1 MTVPT
6 RNYNPGFLTDDE
18 LVASYCVR
26 TTEFELLVEVL
37 RESTGRSNP
46 HQIVIGPRGSGKTS
60 LLLRV
65 VAEVGRD
72 AALSS
77 RFFPVVFAEE
87 SYEVATA
94 GEFWLECLTNLAAQA
109 TRREDAPDLHRTVD
123 ELRAIRDDQAL
134 SDRCL
139 GALLDF
145 ADREDKRLVLV
156 VENMNMLFGDMADPD
171 AGWRLR
177 KILQTEPRVIVF
189 ASATSRFDE
198 IDQPDRALYDLFR
211 VRTLRP
217 LDTNQCAVLW
227 ETVSG
232 HRPAPETVRSLEILT
247 GGSPRLISIVAR
259 FSAGLSF
266 RDLMTHLYDLIDDHT
281 EYFKGHLE
289 SLPAQ
294 ERRVYLALAALW
306 KPATTRE
313 IADHA
318 RLETS
323 TCSAQLARL
332 GERGVVRVAGGSAR
346 RKQYYLTERLYN
358 IYYLLRRR
366 RGPDRLVEALIHFM
380 ESYYSPPELK
390 DISARMVHDAGGLGA
405 DMRSLHRIALA
416 GLMELPSLAEYRDEL
431 LAMMPPGFV
440 AVSGRDSAPVDVART
455 TAAGV
460 QADDD
465 RVEPSQGNTGESAE
479 RAARE
484 LFKTTAASNV
494 RNRAEDTVEACDEV
508 IRRFGKSEI
517 PAVLVWVA
525 KALANKG
532 TTLSE
537 LNRPQD
543 ALEAYGE
550 VIRRFGRSETP
561 ALLDSVA
568 TAFVN
573 KGAVLGA
580 LNRPQDALEA
590 CDEVIRRFGESE
602 TTALLD
608 SVAAALGNRG
618 SALGALNR
626 PQDALAAC
634 DEVIRRFGKSETP
647 AILERVAAALVNRGP
662 VLGALNRPQDALEA
676 SDEVIRRFGESET
689 PALLDSVAA
698 ALGNRGA
705 VLGALNRPQDALEA
719 SDEVIRRFGKSETPA
734 ILERVATALGNR
746 GAALVALNRPQD
758 ALEASD
764 EVIRRFGK
772 SETPALLERV
782 ATALVNRGGVL
793 GALNRLQDAL
803 EASDEV
809 IRRFGESETPAL
821 LERVAAALGNR
832 GAVLGA
838 LNRPQDALAA
848 CDEVIRRFGK
858 SETPALLERVASALV
873 NRGGV
878 LGALNRL
885 QDALEAY
892 DEVVRRFW
900 KSETPALLERVA
912 SALVN
917 RGAALSALNRP
928 QDALEA
934 YDEVVRRFGKSETPA
949 LLDSVATALGNRE
962 AVLSALNRPQDALEV
977 CDEVV
982 RRFGKS
988 ETPALLERVASAL
1001 VNRGAALSALNRPQ
1015 DALEVCDEVVRRF
1028 GESETPALLER
1039 VASALVNRGAVLS
1052 ALNRPQDALE
1062 VCDEVVWRFGEGKTQ
1077 AILERVATAL
1087 GNKVAVLVAL
1097 NRPQDALEACDEV
1110 IRRFGESD
1118 SSVFSVEVKG
1128 ALLWRADIELKTRQY
1143 AKAVETAGLV
1153 INGRHRGSPE
1163 QQLRGHV
1170 IRAKALFAGGDR
1182 SAGEHAVE
1190 AVLSLL
1196 PELGFISREAIVALI
1211 GFSVDLGLQRMHELI
1226 QTSPSA
1232 PLLVPLTTALERE
1245 LGHEPRVARE
1255 VDEVAHD
1262 IQQTLLDLE
1271 LKKLATRSGPKQYLA
1286 FDEMARRIRDNP
1298 SSWSPEEGPWA
1309 WDHLDIT
1316 RAPNAIEAEWAFLKW
1331 SQRLNDGNPKLE
1343 QEQEVR
1349 LDELKSHLDQD
1360 PDSREIKYF
1369 KVIGDEL
1376 SRQKGESS
1384 LGGHLKSGPLIDTS
1398 KPAIS
1403 GMAAETGGVLPRGL
1417 RGAQVGLDLRAP
1429 AAWPALEDMAM
1440 MQQAIQQGG
1449 DGRGVAE

>member
-1 MTVPT
+1 MTAPT
-6 RNYNPGFLTDDE
+6 RKYNPGFLSDAE

-37 RESTGRSNP
+37 RECIGHSHP
-46 HQIVIGPRGSGKTS
+46 HQLVIGPRGSGKTS

-65 VAEVGRD
+65 AAEVRRD
-72 AALSS
+72 AVLES
-77 RFFPVVFAEE
+77 RCFPVVFSEE

-94 GEFWLECLTNLAAQA
+94 GEFWLECLTNLAIQA
-109 TRREDAPDLHRTVD
+109 PRREDASDLHRTVD

-134 SDRCL
+134 ADRCL

-145 ADREDKRLVLV
+145 ADRKDKRLVLI
-156 VENMNMLFGDMADPD
+156 VESLNMLLGDMADPD
-171 AGWRLR
+171 MGWRLR
-177 KILQTEPRVIVF
+177 KILQTEPRIIVF

-198 IDQPDRALYDLFR
+198 IAHPDRALYDLFQI
-211 VRTLRP
+211 RTLRP
-217 LDTNQCAVLW
+217 LDTKQCAVLW

-232 HRPAPETVRSLEILT
+232 RRSARKTVRSLEILT

-390 DISARMVHDAGGLGA
+390 DISTRMVHDAGGLGA
-405 DMRSLHRIALA
+405 EMRSLHRIALA

-440 AVSGRDSAPVDVART
+440 AVSGRGSAPVDVART

-479 RAARE
+479 LAARE

-525 KALANKG
+525 KALVNKG
-532 TTLSE
+532 TALSE
-537 LNRPQD
+537 
-543 ALEAYGE
+543 
-550 VIRRFGRSETP
+550 
-561 ALLDSVA
+561 
-568 TAFVN
+568 
-573 KGAVLGA
+573 

-602 TTALLD
+602 TPALLERVATALV
-608 SVAAALGNRG
+608 SKGVALGD
-618 SALGALNR
+618 LNR
-626 PQDALAAC
+626 PQDALEAY
-634 DEVIRRFGKSETP
+634 DEVVRRFGESETP
-647 AILERVAAALVNRGP
+647 ALLGSVAFALVNRGA

-734 ILERVATALGNR
+734 LLERVAAALGNR
-746 GAALVALNRPQD
+746 GAALGALNRPQD
-758 ALEASD
+758 ALEACD

-772 SETPALLERV
+772 SETQAILERV

-821 LERVAAALGNR
+821 LERVASALVNR
-832 GAVLGA
+832 GAVLSA
-838 LNRPQDALAA
+838 LNRPQDALEAS
-848 CDEVIRRFGK
+848 DEVIRRFG
-858 SETPALLERVASALV
+858 E
-873 NRGGV
+873 
-878 LGALNRL
+878 
-885 QDALEAY
+885 
-892 DEVVRRFW
+892 
-900 KSETPALLERVA
+900 SETPALLERVA

-917 RGAALSALNRP
+917 RGAVLSALNRL

-949 LLDSVATALGNRE
+949 LLDSVATALGNRG
-962 AVLSALNRPQDALEV
+962 AVLSALHRPQDALEA

-1001 VNRGAALSALNRPQ
+1001 VNRGAVLSDLNRPQ

-1062 VCDEVVWRFGEGKTQ
+1062 VCDEVVRRFGESETQ

-1087 GNKVAVLVAL
+1087 GNKGAVLVAL

-1128 ALLWRADIELKTRQY
+1128 ALLWRADIEIKNRQY
-1143 AKAVETAGLV
+1143 EKAVETAGLV
-1153 INGRHRGSPE
+1153 INGRHKGSPE

-1170 IRAKALFAGGDR
+1170 IRAKALLAGGDR
-1182 SAGEHAVE
+1182 FACEHAVE
-1190 AVLSLL
+1190 AVLTLL
-1196 PELGFISREAIVALI
+1196 PELGFISREAIAALI
-1211 GFSVDLGLQRMHELI
+1211 GFSVDLGPQRMRELI
-1226 QTSPSA
+1226 QASSEA
-1232 PLLVPLTTALERE
+1232 YLLEPLTTALERE
-1245 LGHEPRVARE
+1245 LGYEPRVARE
-1255 VDEVAHD
+1255 VDEVAQD
-1262 IQQTLLDLE
+1262 IQQTLLDLK
-1271 LKKLATRSGPKQYLA
+1271 LKKLATRSGPKQHLA
-1286 FDEMARRIRDNP
+1286 FAEMARRIRDNQ
-1298 SSWSPEEGPWA
+1298 SSWSPEEWPWA
-1309 WDHLDIT
+1309 WDPLDIT

-1349 LDELKSHLDQD
+1349 LDELKSYLDQD
-1360 PDSREIKYF
+1360 PDSLEIKYF

-1384 LGGHLKSGPLIDTS
+1384 
-1398 KPAIS
+1398 A
-1403 GMAAETGGVLPRGL
+1403 
-1417 RGAQVGLDLRAP
+1417 
-1429 AAWPALEDMAM
+1429 
-1440 MQQAIQQGG
+1440 
-1449 DGRGVAE
+1449 

>member
-1 MTVPT
+1 MTAPT
-6 RNYNPGFLTDDE
+6 RKYNPGFLSDAE

-37 RESTGRSNP
+37 RECIGHSHP
-46 HQIVIGPRGSGKTS
+46 HQLVIGPRGSGKTS

-65 VAEVGRD
+65 AAEVHRN
-72 AALSS
+72 AALKS
-77 RFFPVVFAEE
+77 RCFPVVFSEE

-94 GEFWLECLTNLAAQA
+94 GEFWLECLTNLATQA

-134 SDRCL
+134 ADRCL

-145 ADREDKRLVLV
+145 ADREDKRLVLL
-156 VENMNMLFGDMADPD
+156 VENLNMLFRDMADPD

-177 KILQTEPRVIVF
+177 KILQTEPRIIVF

-198 IDQPDRALYDLFR
+198 IDNPDRALYDLFQI
-211 VRTLRP
+211 RTLRP
-217 LDTNQCAVLW
+217 LDRNQCAVLW

-232 HRPAPETVRSLEILT
+232 RRPAPETIRPLEILT

-259 FSAGLSF
+259 FGAGLSF
-266 RDLMTHLYDLIDDHT
+266 RELMTDLYDLVDDHT
-281 EYFKGHLE
+281 EYFKSHLE

-294 ERRVYLALAALW
+294 ERRVYLALAMLW

-332 GERGVVRVAGGSAR
+332 VERGVVRVAGGSAR

-366 RGPDRLVEALIHFM
+366 RGPDRLVKALIHFM

-390 DISARMVHDAGGLGA
+390 DISARMVHDSAGPGA
-405 DMRSLHRIALA
+405 EMRSLHRIALA

-431 LAMMPPGFV
+431 LAMMPAGVV
-440 AVSGRDSAPVDVART
+440 AVSGLDSVPADVART

-460 QADDD
+460 QVDDD

-479 RAARE
+479 LAARE
-484 LFKTTAASNV
+484 LFKTTAAANV

-525 KALANKG
+525 KALVNKG
-532 TTLSE
+532 TALSE
-537 LNRPQD
+537 LKRPQDALEACDEVIRRFGESETPALLDSVAFALVNRGGALGALNRPQDALEACDEVIRRFWKGETPALLDSVAFALGNRGAALVALNRPQDALEACDEVIRRFGKSETPALLERVATALVSKGVALGDLNRPQD
-543 ALEAYGE
+543 ALEAYDEVVRRFGESETPALLGSVAVALVNRGPVLNALKRPQDALEACDE
-550 VIRRFGRSETP
+550 VIRRFGKGETPALLERVAAALGNRGAVLGDLKRPQDALEACDEVIRRFGESETP
-561 ALLDSVA
+561 ALLERVA
-568 TAFVN
+568 TALGN
-573 KGAVLGA
+573 RGAALLA

-602 TTALLD
+602 TPALLERVATAL
-608 SVAAALGNRG
+608 VNRGAAL
-618 SALGALNR
+618 LALNR
-626 PQDALAAC
+626 PQDALEAC

-647 AILERVAAALVNRGP
+647 ALLER
-662 VLGALNRPQDALEA
+662 
-676 SDEVIRRFGESET
+676 
-689 PALLDSVAA
+689 VAA

-705 VLGALNRPQDALEA
+705 VLGDLKRPQDALEA
-719 SDEVIRRFGKSETPA
+719 CDEVIRRFGE
-734 ILERVATALGNR
+734 
-746 GAALVALNRPQD
+746 
-758 ALEASD
+758 
-764 EVIRRFGK
+764 

-793 GALNRLQDAL
+793 GDLK
-803 EASDEV
+803 
-809 IRRFGESETPAL
+809 
-821 LERVAAALGNR
+821 
-832 GAVLGA
+832 
-838 LNRPQDALAA
+838 RPQDALEA

-858 SETPALLERVASALV
+858 SETPALLERVAI
-873 NRGGV
+873 
-878 LGALNRL
+878 
-885 QDALEAY
+885 
-892 DEVVRRFW
+892 
-900 KSETPALLERVA
+900 
-912 SALVN
+912 ALVN
-917 RGAALSALNRP
+917 RGAVLVALNRP

-949 LLDSVATALGNRE
+949 LLDSVASALSNRGG
-962 AVLSALNRPQDALEV
+962 VLGDLNRPQDALEAY
-977 CDEVV
+977 DEVV

-1001 VNRGAALSALNRPQ
+1001 VNRGAVLSDLKRPQ
-1015 DALEVCDEVVRRF
+1015 DALEACDEVVRRF
-1028 GESETPALLER
+1028 GKSETPALLER
-1039 VASALVNRGAVLS
+1039 VAIALVNRGAVLV

-1062 VCDEVVWRFGEGKTQ
+1062 ACDEVVRWFGKSETP
-1077 AILERVATAL
+1077 ALLERVATAL
-1087 GNKVAVLVAL
+1087 GNKGAVLVAL

-1118 SSVFSVEVKG
+1118 SSVLSVEVKG

-1143 AKAVETAGLV
+1143 EKAVETAGRV

-1170 IRAKALFAGGDR
+1170 IRAKALLACGDR
-1182 SAGEHAVE
+1182 SACEHAVE
-1190 AVLSLL
+1190 AVLALL
-1196 PELGFISREAIVALI
+1196 PELGFISREAIAALI
-1211 GFSVDLGLQRMHELI
+1211 GFSVDLGLQRMRELI

-1232 PLLVPLTTALERE
+1232 PLLLPLTTALERE
-1245 LGHEPRVARE
+1245 LGYEPRVARE
-1255 VDEVAHD
+1255 VDEVAQD
-1262 IQQTLLDLE
+1262 IQQTLKANLTDMKTLPDLE
-1271 LKKLATRSGPKQYLA
+1271 LKKLATTPGPRQHLA
-1286 FDEMARRIRDNP
+1286 FDELARRIRDTP

-1309 WDHLDIT
+1309 WDPLDIT

-1331 SQRLNDGNPKLE
+1331 SQRLNDGKNPKLE
-1343 QEQEVR
+1343 QEQEAR
-1349 LDELKSHLDQD
+1349 LRERESRLDQD
-1360 PDSREIKYF
+1360 PDSLEDKCFNEI
-1369 KVIGDEL
+1369 GEEL
-1376 SRQKGESS
+1376 RRQKGESS
-1384 LGGHLKSGPLIDTS
+1384 
-1398 KPAIS
+1398 A
-1403 GMAAETGGVLPRGL
+1403 
-1417 RGAQVGLDLRAP
+1417 
-1429 AAWPALEDMAM
+1429 
-1440 MQQAIQQGG
+1440 
-1449 DGRGVAE
+1449 

>member
-1 MTVPT
+1 MTAPT
-6 RNYNPGFLTDDE
+6 RKFNPGFLNNEE

-26 TTEFELLVEVL
+26 MTEFELLVEVL
-37 RESTGRSNP
+37 RECTGCSNP

-65 VAEVGRD
+65 AAEVDRD
-72 AALSS
+72 AALAS

-94 GEFWLECLTNLAAQA
+94 GEFWLECLTNLATQA

-145 ADREDKRLVLV
+145 ADREDKRLVLL
-156 VENMNMLFGDMADPD
+156 VENLNMLFGDMADPD
-171 AGWRLR
+171 AAGWRLR
-177 KILQTEPRVIVF
+177 KILQTEPRIIVF

-198 IDQPDRALYDLFR
+198 IDNPDRALYDLFR
-211 VRTLRP
+211 VRTLRS
-217 LDTNQCAVLW
+217 LDRNQCAVLW

-232 HRPAPETVRSLEILT
+232 RSPAPETIRPLEILT

-259 FSAGLSF
+259 FGAGLSF
-266 RDLMTHLYDLIDDHT
+266 RKLMADLLDLVDDHT
-281 EYFKGHLE
+281 EYFKSHLE

-294 ERRVYLALAALW
+294 ERRVYLALATLW

-332 GERGVVRVAGGSAR
+332 VERGVVRVAGGSAR

-366 RGPDRLVEALIHFM
+366 RGPDRLVKALIHFM
-380 ESYYSPPELK
+380 ASYYSPPELK
-390 DISARMVHDAGGLGA
+390 DISARMVHDAAGHGTE
-405 DMRSLHRIALA
+405 MRSLHRIALA
-416 GLMELPSLAEYRDEL
+416 GLVELSSLAEYRDEL
-431 LAMMPPGFV
+431 LAMMPAGFV
-440 AVSGRDSAPVDVART
+440 AVSGRGSVPEDVAQT
-455 TAAGV
+455 TAAGMRV
-460 QADDD
+460 DDD
-465 RVEPSQGNTGESAE
+465 RAERSQGSPGESAE

-484 LFKTTAASNV
+484 LFKTTVALNV
-494 RNRAEDTVEACDEV
+494 LNRAEDTVEACDEV
-508 IRRFGKSEI
+508 IRRFGESEI

-568 TAFVN
+568 TALVN
-573 KGAVLGA
+573 RGAVLGA

-590 CDEVIRRFGESE
+590 SDEVIRRFGKSE
-602 TTALLD
+602 TPAILER
-608 SVAAALGNRG
+608 VATALGNRG
-618 SALGALNR
+618 AALVALNC
-626 PQDALAAC
+626 PQDALEAC

-647 AILERVAAALVNRGP
+647 AILERVATALGNRGAALVALNCPQDALEACDEVIRRFGKSETPALLERVAAALVNRGP

-734 ILERVATALGNR
+734 
-746 GAALVALNRPQD
+746 
-758 ALEASD
+758 
-764 EVIRRFGK
+764 
-772 SETPALLERV
+772 
-782 ATALVNRGGVL
+782 
-793 GALNRLQDAL
+793 
-803 EASDEV
+803 
-809 IRRFGESETPAL
+809 
-821 LERVAAALGNR
+821 
-832 GAVLGA
+832 
-838 LNRPQDALAA
+838 
-848 CDEVIRRFGK
+848 
-858 SETPALLERVASALV
+858 
-873 NRGGV
+873 
-878 LGALNRL
+878 
-885 QDALEAY
+885 
-892 DEVVRRFW
+892 
-900 KSETPALLERVA
+900 
-912 SALVN
+912 
-917 RGAALSALNRP
+917 
-928 QDALEA
+928 
-934 YDEVVRRFGKSETPA
+934 
-949 LLDSVATALGNRE
+949 
-962 AVLSALNRPQDALEV
+962 
-977 CDEVV
+977 
-982 RRFGKS
+982 
-988 ETPALLERVASAL
+988 
-1001 VNRGAALSALNRPQ
+1001 
-1015 DALEVCDEVVRRF
+1015 
-1028 GESETPALLER
+1028 LLER

-1062 VCDEVVWRFGEGKTQ
+1062 ACDEVIRRFGESKTQ
-1077 AILERVATAL
+1077 AILDRVATAL
-1087 GNKVAVLVAL
+1087 GNKGAVLVALNRPQDALEACDEVIRRFGESETPALLERVASALGNRGAVLSALNRPQDALEVCDEVVRRFGESKTQAILDRVATALGNKGAVLVAL

-1143 AKAVETAGLV
+1143 EKAVETAGRV

-1170 IRAKALFAGGDR
+1170 IRAKAFFAGGDR

-1190 AVLSLL
+1190 AVLALL
-1196 PELGFISREAIVALI
+1196 PELGSTSREAIVALI
-1211 GFSVDLGLQRMHELI
+1211 GFSVDLGLQRMRELI

-1232 PLLVPLTTALERE
+1232 HLLLPLTTALERE
-1245 LGHEPRVARE
+1245 LGYEPRVARE
-1255 VDEVAHD
+1255 VDEVAQD
-1262 IQQTLLDLE
+1262 IQQTLKANLTDMKALPNLE
-1271 LKKLATRSGPKQYLA
+1271 LKKLATTPGPRQHLA
-1286 FDEMARRIRDNP
+1286 FDELARRIRDNP

-1309 WDHLDIT
+1309 WDPLDIT

-1331 SQRLNDGNPKLE
+1331 SQRLNDGKNPELE
-1343 QEQEVR
+1343 QEQEAR
-1349 LDELKSHLDQD
+1349 LRELESHIDQN
-1360 PDSREIKYF
+1360 PDSLGDKYF
-1369 KVIGDEL
+1369 NEIGEEL
-1376 SRQKGESS
+1376 RRQKASPV
-1384 LGGHLKSGPLIDTS
+1384 L
-1398 KPAIS
+1398 
-1403 GMAAETGGVLPRGL
+1403 ET
-1417 RGAQVGLDLRAP
+1417 
-1429 AAWPALEDMAM
+1429 EF
-1440 MQQAIQQGG
+1440 
-1449 DGRGVAE
+1449 